1 MNIDHYL
8 SVLEVKNRAPSLDF
22 LNDLIKA
29 HLKSISF
36 NNLAV
41 YFRPGQ
47 ILNLE
52 LDPLFEKVI
61 LNREG
66 GYCFENNKVF
76 FYLLKNLGFD
86 VSPFAARVLYGQ
98 SGDIPRTHRM
108 TVVVL
113 DGKRYV
119 ADVGFGRFTP
129 PVAVPFESEEP
140 GLFSIEKKSDSYL
153 LQVQKDDEKFSLYNF
168 DEGHYQESDF
178 FVANYYTNT
187 HPNSKFVK
195 NLILSRQ
202 EEGVVELI
210 NGKIYSRITGK
221 EREDMEIKGSEE
233 FSSILKKFGIQKNFD
248 FNKLYL

>member
-1 MNIDHYL
+1 MNIDQYL
-8 SVLEVKNRAPSLDF
+8 RVLGVEKLAPSLTF
-22 LNDLIKA
+22 LNELITA
-29 HLKSISF
+29 HLKTISF

-52 LDPLFEKVI
+52 LDPLFEKVV

-76 FYLLKNLGFD
+76 FYLLKNLGFE

-113 DGKRYV
+113 DGKKYV

-129 PVAVPFESEEP
+129 PMAVPLESQE
-140 GLFSIEKKSDSYL
+140 GDLFSIEKKGDNYL
-153 LQVQKDDEKFSLYNF
+153 LQVQKDNEKFALYTF

-178 FVANYYTNT
+178 LVANYYTNT

-195 NLILSRQ
+195 SLILSRQ

-210 NGKIYSRITGK
+210 NGKTYSRITREG
-221 EREDMEIKGSEE
+221 REDQEMKGSED
-233 FSSILKKFGIQKNFD
+233 FLSILKKFGIQKIFD
-248 FNKLYL
+248 FNKL